1 MNRVGYLLESEGL
14 SLRLFSVILELEVCF
29 TERLEASL
37 EVDGGFELLTDGMV
51 LAADAII

>member
-1 MNRVGYLLESEGL
+1 MNRVGYRLESEGL